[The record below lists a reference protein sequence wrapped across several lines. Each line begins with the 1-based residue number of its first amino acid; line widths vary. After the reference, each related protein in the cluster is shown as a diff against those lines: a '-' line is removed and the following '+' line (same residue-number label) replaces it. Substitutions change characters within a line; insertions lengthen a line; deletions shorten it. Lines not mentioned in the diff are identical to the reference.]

1 MSAKPRVLIVDDEE
15 RFRTT
20 MAKLLTVNGL
30 EVTAVG
36 SGKAALEELKAKP
49 YDVIT
54 LDIRMPGMSG
64 LELQQELVARHSLL
78 PIIFIT
84 GHGDVPMAVEAMQ
97 VESEA

>member
-1 MSAKPRVLIVDDEE
+1 MSAKPKVLIVDDEE

-36 SGKAALEELKAKP
+36 SGKDALEELKAKP

-64 LELQQELVARHSLL
+64 LEALAEIKKVN
-78 PIIFIT
+78 PGIEVIILT
-84 GHGDVPMAVEAMQ
+84 GHASV
-97 VESEA
+97 STRLWKS